1 MEEEEERKG
10 GKKKQFPRH
19 LSHALRSSLERK
31 RADPGENKG
40 VTAESVAS
48 IDGVTRETRR
58 RCPRESVSRP
68 EINGAF
74 VRNAI
79 YRGIDMERWPAT
91 DVGNRPSN
99 LRVDGEKG
107 RPFRGSTMNRASI
120 SQVG

>member
-1 MEEEEERKG
+1 MNNIVPVPVNLSIVFQTVTEMEEEEERKG
-10 GKKKQFPRH
+10 KKKKQFPRH

-79 YRGIDMERWPAT
+79 YRGIDMER
-91 DVGNRPSN
+91 
-99 LRVDGEKG
+99 
-107 RPFRGSTMNRASI
+107 
-120 SQVG
+120 

>member
-1 MEEEEERKG
+1 MEEEEERKE
-10 GKKKQFPRH
+10 KKKRTISATFVARVEG
-19 LSHALRSSLERK
+19 SALRSFFERK

-58 RCPRESVSRP
+58 RCPRESVSRA

-79 YRGIDMERWPAT
+79 YRGIDMER
-91 DVGNRPSN
+91 
-99 LRVDGEKG
+99 
-107 RPFRGSTMNRASI
+107 
-120 SQVG
+120 